1 MASRTT
7 YGNTWWG
14 AAWLQALTSIDYE
27 NRLPRGRTYLNQGRL
42 DNLRLNPKTN
52 AVEADVHGSAYYPYA
67 VSVAQ
72 QPLPPTKVKR
82 LVDDIARDPDLVASL
97 LEGELP
103 PAILE
108 RAEML
113 GIELF
118 PKSHRSLKISCSCP
132 DIARVCKHVAATIYA
147 VSVSIDH
154 DPFLV
159 FRLRGVDL
167 KAELL
172 SRGIDVAKAVTVKAP
187 TATELLARMTGDVG
201 VEAAPEAASEAAASA
216 AEAAATEGTA
226 TETVTAEDAAKT
238 ADREAA
244 ALALLRTLPYGTV
257 ESMGGRMFELL
268 APRLLLSQ
276 QKDFP
281 AWLGKMLRR
290 AARELDRMSRNA
302 AAGTAPESDAS
313 SASPLTDEDG
323 VAINDLPPAP
333 PAVKLVGTS
342 AARFEVK
349 AGRKKEALNQHA
361 FTYLEADPRAVR
373 LAAPEVEVLYEVF
386 RTALALMKAGALIP
400 VVLKDRDLKKG
411 KEKVLPPVLW
421 WMPAMREESVA
432 KLVDRLARGASPWL
446 DRVIEA
452 EWLEGRSDLT
462 KTVLLVGLAA
472 NALLSAHALLVA
484 DAKFQSFA
492 EVIFAGVDL
501 NSVDC
506 PWGDGEAET
515 LARWLKPFLLGDLF
529 PWVPVLTVRTARASD
544 ESQAGDVTVNF
555 GILPHGA
562 RRDAT
567 PTLLSKLL
575 TDTERTEDRFAALS
589 CLKTLAVAAPVL
601 DGIRTSGGKPV
612 RLDGA
617 TLKDFLFEHAP
628 HLKLLGAKVLL
639 PERLKKLLKPR
650 LLAAFGAGSDGGI
663 KGALTKESLAD
674 FSWKVALGDKTL
686 TEEELK
692 ALMEHAGEVVRV
704 GEDFVYLDAAEL
716 EAIAKTVESG
726 SEPSYLEKMRAVLT
740 GDLNGAAVV
749 TAPELEARIEA
760 MTDVPEIALPQKLDA
775 TLRPYQERGYAW
787 LMKNLRLG
795 LGALIADDMGLGK
808 TLQVIAAMTALKEDG
823 EFKTQKALVVVPT
836 TLLAN
841 WARELAKFSPGLT
854 VGTYHGTKRKLPA
867 PEKTPDVTLTS
878 YGTLR
883 RDAKT
888 FASRKWRLLVLDE
901 AQVIKNRST
910 AQSIAVKSV
919 KAPQVLAMS
928 GTPVENRLMEYWSI
942 LSTVQPKLLGS
953 EADFRRTFADPIERE
968 HDERAIAAFR
978 RLTAPF
984 MLRRL
989 KSDPKIISDLP
1000 EKNVLDH
1007 FTSLTPAQTALY
1019 KKTLDE
1025 MLEAMKEAEK
1035 TEREAAASGGDAE
1048 AARMKRKGLVLRLI
1062 TALKQICNS
1071 PSQYQKTEAP
1081 TSDSGKG
1088 DALLAIL
1095 GQCRDAER
1103 KVLIFTQFREMG
1115 EKLQDWIEAAGFGR
1129 PAFLH
1134 GGVPVKAR
1142 MAMVDKF
1149 QTDRTERVMIIS
1161 LKAGGTG
1168 LNLTSASAV
1177 VHYDLWWNPAVEA
1190 QATDRA
1196 YRIGQRRDVL
1206 VYRFVTAGTFEEKIN
1221 AMLAKKRELADLTV
1235 NTGETWIGDLSST
1248 EIREIFRLEDQN

>member
-42 DNLRLNPKTN
+42 HDLKMDPHSC
-52 AVEADVHGSAYYPYA
+52 AVSALVDGSAYYPYA
-67 VSVAQ
+67 VSVSQA
-72 QPLPPTKVKR
+72 PIAKTKVKR

-103 PAILE
+103 SAILE

-113 GIELF
+113 GIDLF
-118 PKSHRSLKISCSCP
+118 PTSHRSLTVSCSCP
-132 DIARVCKHVAATIYA
+132 DSARVCKHVAATIYA
-147 VSVSIDH
+147 VSVAIDH

-167 KAELL
+167 KKELL
-172 SRGIDVAKAVTVKAP
+172 ARGIDVARAVTVKAP
-187 TATELLARMTGDVG
+187 TAPELLTRMMGETEDAVLPTENADTE
-201 VEAAPEAASEAAASA
+201 V
-216 AEAAATEGTA
+216 AEA
-226 TETVTAEDAAKT
+226 DIAAKSAPGT
-238 ADREAA
+238 PLPKEEA
-244 ALALLRTLPYGTV
+244 LVQLRSLPYGAV
-257 ESMGGRMFELL
+257 EPLGERMLDLL
-268 APRLLLSQ
+268 APKLLLSN

-290 AARELDRMSRNA
+290 AAKDLDRVSRTANGA
-302 AAGTAPESDAS
+302 AAKAAATTSSDE
-313 SASPLTDEDG
+313 TEDG
-323 VAINDLPPAP
+323 VALNDLPPAP
-333 PAVKLVGTS
+333 PALKLVGTTS
-342 AARFEVK
+342 AHFACRLED
-349 AGRKKEALNQHA
+349 APRKKADLVEHVLG
-361 FTYLEADPRAVR
+361 YLEADRRAVQ
-373 LAAPEVEVLYEVF
+373 LAEPEVEVLFEVF
-386 RTALALMKAGALIP
+386 RTALTLLKAGALIP
-400 VVLKDRDLKKG
+400 VVVKDRKEAKIG
-411 KEKVLPPVLW
+411 KPEALPPALY

-432 KLVDRLARGASPWL
+432 RLVRQLSLGAAPWL
-446 DRVIEA
+446 DRVIDA
-452 EWLEGRSDLT
+452 PWLEGRSALART
-462 KTVLLVGLAA
+462 TLLLGICASAMLAAHQLLVVGTTFDGYAE
-472 NALLSAHALLVA
+472 LLL
-484 DAKFQSFA
+484 
-492 EVIFAGVDL
+492 AGVDL
-501 NSVDC
+501 ATVNC
-506 PWGDGEAET
+506 PWGDDEAEAM
-515 LARWLKPFLLGDLF
+515 ARWLKPFLLGDLF
-529 PWVPVLTVRTARASD
+529 PWVPVLTVRTARGTEA
-544 ESQAGDVTVNF
+544 QPGDVTVNF

-562 RRDAT
+562 KRDAS

-575 TDTERTEDRFAALS
+575 SDPNRTEDRFAALS

-612 RLDGA
+612 RLEGPL
-617 TLKDFLFEHAP
+617 LKDFLFEHAP

-650 LLAAFGAGSDGGI
+650 LLASFGAGDDGGI

-674 FSWKVALGDKTL
+674 FSWKVALGDRTL
-686 TEEELK
+686 SEEELQT
-692 ALMEHAGEVVRV
+692 LMEHAGEVVRV

-716 EAIAKTVESG
+716 ERIAKTVESG
-726 SEPSYLEKMRAVLT
+726 AEPSYLEKMRAVLT
-740 GDLNGAAVV
+740 GELDGAEVV
-749 TAPELEARIEA
+749 TAPELEARIEK
-760 MTDVPEIALPQKLDA
+760 MTAVPEIALPQNLTA

-808 TLQVIAAMTALKEDG
+808 TLQVIAALTALKEDG
-823 EFKTQKALVVVPT
+823 EFEKQKTLVVVPT
-836 TLLAN
+836 TLLTN
-841 WARELAKFSPGLT
+841 WGRELAKFSPGLT
-854 VGTYHGTKRKLPA
+854 VGTYHGAKRALPA
-867 PEKTPDVTLTS
+867 ASELPDVTLTS

-883 RDAKT
+883 RDAEV

-910 AQSIAVKSV
+910 AQSVAVKSV

-953 EADFRRTFADPIERE
+953 ETDFRRTFADPIEHE
-968 HDERAIAAFR
+968 HDERAVAAFR

-1000 EKNVLDH
+1000 ERNVLDH

-1025 MLEAMKEAEK
+1025 MLTAMTEAEK
-1035 TEREAAASGGDAE
+1035 AEREGTDPE

-1071 PSQYQKTEAP
+1071 PSQYQKTDAP

-1088 DALLAIL
+1088 DALLTIL
-1095 GQCRDAER
+1095 GQCRDADR

-1134 GGVPVKAR
+1134 GGVSVNAR
-1142 MAMVDKF
+1142 MEMVDKF

-1168 LNLTSASAV
+1168 LNLTAASAV

-1221 AMLAKKRELADLTV
+1221 TMLAKKRELADLTV

-1248 EIREIFRLEDQN
+1248 EIREIFKLDDAEG

>member
-1 MASRTT
+1 MASRKT

-42 DNLRLNPKTN
+42 DNLRLDPKTN

-72 QPLPPTKVKR
+72 APLPPTKVKR

-167 KAELL
+167 KAELRE
-172 SRGIDVAKAVTVKAP
+172 RGIDVAKAVTVRAP
-187 TATELLARMTGDVG
+187 TAPELLARMTGDDAVV
-201 VEAAPEAASEAAASA
+201 VEEPSEAPAEGEAKAAPNAGEEAEQN
-216 AEAAATEGTA
+216 AE
-226 TETVTAEDAAKT
+226 K
-238 ADREAA
+238 EAA
-244 ALALLRTLPYGTV
+244 ALAVLRTLPYGAV
-257 ESMGGRMFELL
+257 EPLGDRMLELL

-281 AWLGKMLRR
+281 AWIGKMLRR
-290 AARELDRMSRNA
+290 ATKDLDRKVRA
-302 AAGTAPESDAS
+302 GTLDAAGTET
-313 SASPLTDEDG
+313 LTDEDG
-323 VAINDLPPAP
+323 VAVNDLPPAP
-333 PAVKLVGTS
+333 PAIRLVAKT
-342 AARFEVK
+342 AARFDVK
-349 AGRKKEALNQHA
+349 NGRKKEPLHYYA
-361 FTYLEADPRAVR
+361 FDYLEADPRAVR

-386 RTALALMKAGALIP
+386 RTALALLKAGALIP
-400 VVLKDRDLKKG
+400 VVVKDRDGKK
-411 KEKVLPPVLW
+411 KEKTLPPVLW
-421 WMPAMREESVA
+421 WMPAMREESA
-432 KLVDRLARGASPWL
+432 ARLVRRLSEGAAPWL

-452 EWLEGRSDLT
+452 PWLETQGPLA

-472 NALLSAHALLVA
+472 SAMLAAHQLLIA

-492 EVIFAGVDL
+492 EVLFAGIDL
-501 NSVDC
+501 EGFDS

-515 LARWLKPFLLGDLF
+515 IARWLKPFLLGDLF
-529 PWVPVLTVRTARASD
+529 PWVPVLTVRTARPSED
-544 ESQAGDVTVNF
+544 GQAGDVTVNF

-567 PTLLSKLL
+567 PTLLTKLL
-575 TDTERTEDRFAALS
+575 TDPERTEDRFAALS

-726 SEPSYLEKMRAVLT
+726 AEPSYLEKMRAVLT

-760 MTDVPEIALPQKLDA
+760 MTEVPEIALPQKLDA

-1168 LNLTSASAV
+1168 LNLTAASAV

>member
-1 MASRTT
+1 
-7 YGNTWWG
+7 
-14 AAWLQALTSIDYE
+14 
-27 NRLPRGRTYLNQGRL
+27 
-42 DNLRLNPKTN
+42 
-52 AVEADVHGSAYYPYA
+52 
-67 VSVAQ
+67 
-72 QPLPPTKVKR
+72 
-82 LVDDIARDPDLVASL
+82 
-97 LEGELP
+97 
-103 PAILE
+103 
-108 RAEML
+108 
-113 GIELF
+113 
-118 PKSHRSLKISCSCP
+118 
-132 DIARVCKHVAATIYA
+132 
-147 VSVSIDH
+147 
-154 DPFLV
+154 
-159 FRLRGVDL
+159 
-167 KAELL
+167 
-172 SRGIDVAKAVTVKAP
+172 
-187 TATELLARMTGDVG
+187 
-201 VEAAPEAASEAAASA
+201 
-216 AEAAATEGTA
+216 
-226 TETVTAEDAAKT
+226 
-238 ADREAA
+238 
-244 ALALLRTLPYGTV
+244 
-257 ESMGGRMFELL
+257 
-268 APRLLLSQ
+268 
-276 QKDFP
+276 
-281 AWLGKMLRR
+281 
-290 AARELDRMSRNA
+290 
-302 AAGTAPESDAS
+302 
-313 SASPLTDEDG
+313 
-323 VAINDLPPAP
+323 
-333 PAVKLVGTS
+333 
-342 AARFEVK
+342 
-349 AGRKKEALNQHA
+349 
-361 FTYLEADPRAVR
+361 
-373 LAAPEVEVLYEVF
+373 
-386 RTALALMKAGALIP
+386 
-400 VVLKDRDLKKG
+400 
-411 KEKVLPPVLW
+411 
-421 WMPAMREESVA
+421 
-432 KLVDRLARGASPWL
+432 
-446 DRVIEA
+446 
-452 EWLEGRSDLT
+452 
-462 KTVLLVGLAA
+462 
-472 NALLSAHALLVA
+472 
-484 DAKFQSFA
+484 
-492 EVIFAGVDL
+492 
-501 NSVDC
+501 
-506 PWGDGEAET
+506 
-515 LARWLKPFLLGDLF
+515 
-529 PWVPVLTVRTARASD
+529 
-544 ESQAGDVTVNF
+544 
-555 GILPHGA
+555 
-562 RRDAT
+562 
-567 PTLLSKLL
+567 
-575 TDTERTEDRFAALS
+575 
-589 CLKTLAVAAPVL
+589 
-601 DGIRTSGGKPV
+601 
-612 RLDGA
+612 
-617 TLKDFLFEHAP
+617 
-628 HLKLLGAKVLL
+628 
-639 PERLKKLLKPR
+639 
-650 LLAAFGAGSDGGI
+650 
-663 KGALTKESLAD
+663 
-674 FSWKVALGDKTL
+674 
-686 TEEELK
+686 
-692 ALMEHAGEVVRV
+692 
-704 GEDFVYLDAAEL
+704 
-716 EAIAKTVESG
+716 
-726 SEPSYLEKMRAVLT
+726 MRAVLT

-1177 VHYDLWWNPAVEA
+1177 VHYDLWWNPAVEELL
-1190 QATDRA
+1190 
-1196 YRIGQRRDVL
+1196 G
-1206 VYRFVTAGTFEEKIN
+1206 
-1221 AMLAKKRELADLTV
+1221 LADLILLDVKQADPERHLALTGHDNARTLRTAAWLEEHGKPFWLRYVLVPGYSDAEADIRTLGGRLGGYRQIERVELLPYHTLGVHKYEAMGKEYKLSDVRENTPEQLDRTAALLREYFANVVV
-1235 NTGETWIGDLSST
+1235 N
-1248 EIREIFRLEDQN
+1248 